1 MARKR
6 RQYTREFKVEA
17 VKLVTEGGLT
27 IAQVARDL
35 DISQSVLQR
44 WKRQFATDPVYAF
57 PGQGHLKPEAEEL
70 RQLRL
75 ENARLRQER
84 DILKKA
90 IAICSETMK

>member
-1 MARKR
+1 MSRKR

-17 VKLVTEGGLT
+17 VKLVTEGGMT
-27 IAQVARDL
+27 IAQVSRDL
-35 DISQSVLQR
+35 GIGQNVLQR
-44 WKRQFATDPVYAF
+44 WKQQFTADPVQAF
-57 PGQGHLKPEAEEL
+57 PGQGNLKPEAEEL

-90 IAICSETMK
+90 IAICSETVK

>member
-1 MARKR
+1 M
-6 RQYTREFKVEA
+6 
-17 VKLVTEGGLT
+17 T
-27 IAQVARDL
+27 IAQVSRDL
-35 DISQSVLQR
+35 GIGQNVLQR
-44 WKRQFATDPVYAF
+44 WKQQFTADPVQAF